1 MAGPA
6 LISVAEILFDA
17 TDTDDD
23 QTISQD
29 EYRTLL
35 QSAFGDEQTGGDGEL
50 SRSDFVR
57 EFLNFMA
64 GRHHSAG
71 YERLLADA

>member
-6 LISVAEILFDA
+6 LIRVAEILFDA

-23 QTISQD
+23 QAISQD
-29 EYRTLL
+29 EYRMLFL
-35 QSAFGDEQTGGDGEL
+35 SAFGDEQTGGDGEL

-64 GRHHSAG
+64 GRHHGAG
-71 YERLLADA
+71 YERLLADV